1 MCHQISVEKL
11 EKGRRVSLKTYFI
24 VGLVIAIIFLIIA
37 ICYLVNSIHQYG
49 TWKAPTILCVLFAM
63 LGIFCGIGL
72 LKTSHKPK
80 ETSSIQTATNG
91 RINMPNMAEQM
102 SIDQQQ
108 SKNEQTVLK
117 ELQNDYQKLGNVS
130 FDETSKTY
138 KIRVAD
144 QNTIKGL
151 DYVLQHP
158 NQAKQV
164 GYNKLTDNLKQTSL
178 SITKVLGNQ
187 YQVALMNPQ
196 NNQQAMYVVQNGNVQ
211 TDVIVQK

>member
-1 MCHQISVEKL
+1 MERL
-11 EKGRRVSLKTYFI
+11 EKGRRVSLKIYFI
-24 VGLVIAIIFLIIA
+24 VGLVMAIIFLIIA
-37 ICYLVNSIHQYG
+37 ICYLINSIHQYG
-49 TWKAPTILCVLFAM
+49 TWKAPTILCLLFAM

-91 RINMPNMAEQM
+91 RINMPNMTEQM

-138 KIRVAD
+138 KIRVTD

-158 NQAKQV
+158 DQAGQV

-211 TDVIVQK
+211 TDVVTQ

>member
-1 MCHQISVEKL
+1 MKI
-11 EKGRRVSLKTYFI
+11 YFI
-24 VGLVIAIIFLIIA
+24 VGLVMAIIFLIIA

-49 TWKAPTILCVLFAM
+49 TWKAPTILCVLFTM

-80 ETSSIQTATNG
+80 EISSIQTATNG

-130 FDETSKTY
+130 FNETSKTY
-138 KIRVAD
+138 KIRVTD

-158 NQAKQV
+158 DQAGQV

-211 TDVIVQK
+211 TDVIAQK

>member
-1 MCHQISVEKL
+1 M
-11 EKGRRVSLKTYFI
+11 KTYFI

>member
-1 MCHQISVEKL
+1 MKI
-11 EKGRRVSLKTYFI
+11 YFI
-24 VGLVIAIIFLIIA
+24 VGLVMAIIFLIIA
-37 ICYLVNSIHQYG
+37 ICYLINSIHQYG
-49 TWKAPTILCVLFAM
+49 TWKAPTILCALFTM
-63 LGIFCGIGL
+63 LGIFCSIGL

-80 ETSSIQTATNG
+80 GTSSIQTATNG

-138 KIRVAD
+138 KIRVTD

-158 NQAKQV
+158 DQAGQV
-164 GYNKLTDNLKQTSL
+164 GYSKLTDNLKQTSL

-211 TDVIVQK
+211 TNVVTQ

>member
-1 MCHQISVEKL
+1 MKI
-11 EKGRRVSLKTYFI
+11 YFI
-24 VGLVIAIIFLIIA
+24 VGLVMAIIFLIIA

-49 TWKAPTILCVLFAM
+49 TWKAPTILCLLFAM

-91 RINMPNMAEQM
+91 RINMPNMTEQM

-138 KIRVAD
+138 KIRVTD

-158 NQAKQV
+158 DQAGQV

-211 TDVIVQK
+211 TDVVTQ

>member
-1 MCHQISVEKL
+1 MKI
-11 EKGRRVSLKTYFI
+11 YFI
-24 VGLVIAIIFLIIA
+24 VGLVMAIIFLMIA

-49 TWKAPTILCVLFAM
+49 TWKAPTILCVLFTM

-80 ETSSIQTATNG
+80 EISSIQTATNG

-130 FDETSKTY
+130 FNETSKTY
-138 KIRVAD
+138 KIRVTD

-158 NQAKQV
+158 DQAGQV

-211 TDVIVQK
+211 TDVIAQK

>member
-49 TWKAPTILCVLFAM
+49 TWKAPTILCVLFVM

-91 RINMPNMAEQM
+91 RINMPNIAEQM

-138 KIRVAD
+138 KIRVTD

-151 DYVLQHP
+151 DYTLQHP
-158 NQAKQV
+158 NQAEQV

-178 SITKVLGNQ
+178 SIAKVLGNQ

-211 TDVIVQK
+211 TDVIYQK

>member
-1 MCHQISVEKL
+1 M
-11 EKGRRVSLKTYFI
+11 KTYFI

-187 YQVALMNPQ
+187 YQIALMNPQ

>member
-1 MCHQISVEKL
+1 MERL
-11 EKGRRVSLKTYFI
+11 EKGRRVSLKIYFI
-24 VGLVIAIIFLIIA
+24 VGLVMAIIFLIIA
-37 ICYLVNSIHQYG
+37 ICYLINSIHQYG
-49 TWKAPTILCVLFAM
+49 TWKAPTILCALFTM
-63 LGIFCGIGL
+63 LGIFCSIGL

-80 ETSSIQTATNG
+80 GTSSIQTATNG

-138 KIRVAD
+138 KIRVTD

-158 NQAKQV
+158 DQAGQV

-211 TDVIVQK
+211 TDVIAQR

>member
-1 MCHQISVEKL
+1 MERL
-11 EKGRRVSLKTYFI
+11 EKRRRVSLKIYFI
-24 VGLVIAIIFLIIA
+24 VGLVMAIIFLIIA

-49 TWKAPTILCVLFAM
+49 TWKAPTILCVLFTM

-80 ETSSIQTATNG
+80 EISSIQTATNG

-130 FDETSKTY
+130 FNETSKTY
-138 KIRVAD
+138 KIRVTD

-158 NQAKQV
+158 DQAGQV

-211 TDVIVQK
+211 TDVIAQK

>member
-1 MCHQISVEKL
+1 M
-11 EKGRRVSLKTYFI
+11 
-24 VGLVIAIIFLIIA
+24 AIIFLIIA

-49 TWKAPTILCVLFAM
+49 TWKAPTILCVLFTM

-80 ETSSIQTATNG
+80 EISSIQTATNG

-130 FDETSKTY
+130 FNETSKTY
-138 KIRVAD
+138 KIRVTD

-158 NQAKQV
+158 DQAGQV

-211 TDVIVQK
+211 TDVIAQK

>member
-1 MCHQISVEKL
+1 MERL
-11 EKGRRVSLKTYFI
+11 EKGRRVNLKTYFI
-24 VGLVIAIIFLIIA
+24 VGLIMAIIFLIIA
-37 ICYLVNSIHQYG
+37 VCYLVNSIHQYG

-91 RINMPNMAEQM
+91 KINMPNMAEQM

-130 FDETSKTY
+130 FDETPKTY
-138 KIRVAD
+138 KIRVTD

-158 NQAKQV
+158 DQAGQV

-211 TDVIVQK
+211 TDVITQK

>member
-1 MCHQISVEKL
+1 MERL
-11 EKGRRVSLKTYFI
+11 EKGRRVSLKIYFI

-37 ICYLVNSIHQYG
+37 ICYLINSIHQYG
-49 TWKAPTILCVLFAM
+49 TWKAPTILCVIFAM

-108 SKNEQTVLK
+108 SKNEQSILK

-138 KIRVAD
+138 KIRVTD

-158 NQAKQV
+158 DQAGQV
-164 GYNKLTDNLKQTSL
+164 GYDKLTDNLKQTSL

-187 YQVALMNPQ
+187 YQIALMNPQ
-196 NNQQAMYVVQNGNVQ
+196 NNQQAMYVAQNGNVQ
-211 TDVIVQK
+211 TDVITQK

>member
-1 MCHQISVEKL
+1 MERL
-11 EKGRRVSLKTYFI
+11 EKGRRVSLKIYFI
-24 VGLVIAIIFLIIA
+24 VGLVMAIIFLIIA

-49 TWKAPTILCVLFAM
+49 TWKAPTILCVLFTM
-63 LGIFCGIGL
+63 LGIFCSIGL

-91 RINMPNMAEQM
+91 RINMPNVAEQI

-138 KIRVAD
+138 KIRVTD

-158 NQAKQV
+158 DQAGQV

-178 SITKVLGNQ
+178 SITKVLGSQ

-196 NNQQAMYVVQNGNVQ
+196 NNQQAMYVVQSGNVQ
-211 TDVIVQK
+211 TDVITQK

>member
-1 MCHQISVEKL
+1 MERL
-11 EKGRRVSLKTYFI
+11 EKGRRVNLKTYFI
-24 VGLVIAIIFLIIA
+24 VGLIMAIIFLIIA
-37 ICYLVNSIHQYG
+37 VCYLVNSIHQYG

-187 YQVALMNPQ
+187 YQIALMNPQ

-211 TDVIVQK
+211 TDVITQK

>member
-1 MCHQISVEKL
+1 MKI
-11 EKGRRVSLKTYFI
+11 YFI

-37 ICYLVNSIHQYG
+37 ICYLINSIHQYG
-49 TWKAPTILCVLFAM
+49 TWKAPTILCVIFAM

-108 SKNEQTVLK
+108 SKNEQSILK

-138 KIRVAD
+138 KIRVTD

-158 NQAKQV
+158 DQAGQV
-164 GYNKLTDNLKQTSL
+164 GYDKLTDNLKQTSL

-187 YQVALMNPQ
+187 YQIALMNPQ
-196 NNQQAMYVVQNGNVQ
+196 NNQQAMYVAQNGNVQ
-211 TDVIVQK
+211 TDVITQK

>member
-1 MCHQISVEKL
+1 MERL
-11 EKGRRVSLKTYFI
+11 EKGRRVSLKIYFI
-24 VGLVIAIIFLIIA
+24 VGLVMAIIFLIIA
-37 ICYLVNSIHQYG
+37 ICYLINSIHQYG
-49 TWKAPTILCVLFAM
+49 TWKAPTILFALFTM
-63 LGIFCGIGL
+63 LGIFCSIGL

-80 ETSSIQTATNG
+80 GTSSIQTATNG

-138 KIRVAD
+138 KIRVTD

-158 NQAKQV
+158 DQAGQV

-211 TDVIVQK
+211 TDVIAQR